1 MSLGKRK
8 YIIDEDCFSGS
19 VADFFRLTIGA
30 YHKTNAE
37 GNFAFG
43 YNVNKKTGYVSV
55 GLGAPVFAVPPAGWS
70 IEKDTTNSTSTEIK
84 ETVTIGV
91 DYWESNITTVVDEGP
106 PGSEIQKWR
115 LGVNDEPEYSD
126 HYSNYYTPF
135 DSDEKITLNEN
146 TFTSNG
152 NVEFVYNYFDKTR
165 EKKLE
170 NFSAQQMRNVKTS
183 FDYYGDIDIIN
194 QTSTGENLVLSP
206 NVLEDLSDISSIKD
220 YLSMY
225 SEISFDTDSISTLS
239 EGIEGTKYTTSFL
252 ISMLEYAFQND
263 QSIVFYQSDSIVAQ
277 DGSVT
282 SEISNDA
289 LPTFDFQDFVD
300 NLNINGVVVPGPVKI
315 YDVGSNEL
323 GYTSQGFMDVGAY
336 LMKLIISSKLQSLV
350 ESNMRTYQQVL
361 NGEPAYD
368 ETIAYEINKYEN
380 GTFIERYFVPNTQ
393 DTSINN
399 IIDSHMRYDKQYQY
413 TFFAHKVV
421 VGSNHK
427 FQRYSEVTE
436 NLASGFGEG
445 FANLPIPESY
455 SFEVTT
461 TPSVKLIRVP
471 YFNFSGHM
479 IDSPSISPD
488 VNIVPYMGVDNQLL
502 LMLTQP
508 IGEYEKAPVFLEQSE
523 LNDILKYQQK
533 SNKLMTDDVLYK
545 TDDPPYSFLI
555 YRLSKEPN
563 KITNFAG
570 NIHQQVSSALSGKN
584 YTFSASFVDSLAP
597 NTKYYYLF
605 RSIDAHGKLS
615 DISNVYQVELVN
627 DHGSIYLLM
636 SLFEFETEQ
645 SQSVPD
651 RSFRR
656 LLQIKP
662 NLVQTFFRDEISD
675 YSSAT
680 ELPESIPILGKAEEA
695 VWNKKFK
702 VRLTSKKT
710 GRIIDL
716 NMTFKQKLSKKQ
728 IDIPTDDIEEEENC
742 GFQIPDISVVYV
754 DDTSPTG
761 NDFSDTGGDPDMP
774 DVDPT
779 NPGGSGFGY

>member
-19 VADFFRLTIGA
+19 VADFLRLTFGA
-30 YHKTNAE
+30 YHKTNSE

-43 YNVNKKTGYVSV
+43 YNVNKKTGYET
-55 GLGAPVFAVPPAGWS
+55 GELGAPVFAVPPGGWT
-70 IEKDTTNSTSTEIK
+70 IEKDTSNSTSTEIK

-91 DYWESNITTVVDEGP
+91 DYWESNITAVIEFGT
-106 PGSEIQKWR
+106 PGSEIEKWR

-135 DSDEKITLNEN
+135 DSDERITLNEN

-152 NVEFVYNYFDKTR
+152 NIEFVYNYFDKTR
-165 EKKLE
+165 EQKLE
-170 NFSAQQMRNVKTS
+170 NLSVQQLRNTKTS

-194 QTSTGENLVLSP
+194 DASTSENLVLSP
-206 NVLEDLSDISSIKD
+206 NVLEDLSDISSVKD
-220 YLSMY
+220 YSSMY

-239 EGIEGTKYTTSFL
+239 EGIESTRYTTSFL

-263 QSIVFYQSDSIVAQ
+263 ESVVFYQADSIIAQ
-277 DGSVT
+277 DGSVS
-282 SEISNDA
+282 SEISNGA

-336 LMKLIISSKLQSLV
+336 LMKLIISSKLQNLV
-350 ESNMRTYQQVL
+350 ESNLRSYQQVL

-399 IIDSHMRYDKQYQY
+399 IIDLHMRYDKQYQY

-427 FQRYSEVTE
+427 IQRYSDITQ
-436 NLASGFGEG
+436 NINNTPEG
-445 FANLPIPESY
+445 RAPGNMFQVPVVESY
-455 SFEVTT
+455 NIEVTT

-488 VNIVPYMGVDNQLL
+488 VNIVPYMGVDNRLL

-508 IGEYEKAPVFLEQSE
+508 IGEYEKQAVFLEQTE
-523 LNDILKYQQK
+523 LADIAKYQQK
-533 SNKLMTDDVLYK
+533 SNKLVTDDVLYK

-555 YRLSKEPN
+555 YRLDNKPN
-563 KITNFAG
+563 AITNFAG
-570 NIHQQVSSALSGKN
+570 NIHKQVSSSLSGKN
-584 YTFSASFVDSLAP
+584 YTFSASFVDSLTP

-605 RSIDAHGKLS
+605 RSVDAHGKLS
-615 DISNVYQVELVN
+615 DISNVYEVELVN
-627 DHGSIYLLM
+627 DNGSIYLLM
-636 SLFEFETEQ
+636 NLFEFELESTQ
-645 SQSVPD
+645 SEPS

-662 NLVQTFFRDEISD
+662 NLVQTFFKDEISD

-680 ELPESIPILGKAEEA
+680 EIPESIDPLGQAEEA

-742 GFQIPDISVVYV
+742 GFSIPEVEIVQPFDSPV
-754 DDTSPTG
+754 DDP
-761 NDFSDTGGDPDMP
+761 FS
-774 DVDPT
+774 
-779 NPGGSGFGY
+779 